1 MQKIESLKRIN
12 AYAESKSITLC
23 LENLGWSEVAQSFED
38 LLKIR
43 NEVGES
49 LQFTLDIGHARLNS
63 EGGVEEG
70 FRGCSIPQGEAH
82 ARSFPQIEFFRGCVC
97 CRHRWRLPRPA

>member
-70 FRGCSIPQGEAH
+70 FRGCSIPRSSWSI
-82 ARSFPQIEFFRGCVC
+82 ARTDDFFG
-97 CRHRWRLPRPA
+97 